1 MSYIPALH
9 RRTGYNVI
17 QLPAR
22 GTAQRHSTAP
32 AFNAGLE
39 RARQAFLAELH
50 AVTLT
55 APEQAADDAEGMC
68 SAIRQLV
75 QLAAEARRSA

>member
-22 GTAQRHSTAP
+22 GTAQRPSAAP
-32 AFNAGLE
+32 AFNPGLE

-50 AVTLT
+50 AMAQT
-55 APEQAADDAEGMC
+55 APDQAREEFDGFCNAGGQLL
-68 SAIRQLV
+68 QLV
-75 QLAAEARRSA
+75 SA